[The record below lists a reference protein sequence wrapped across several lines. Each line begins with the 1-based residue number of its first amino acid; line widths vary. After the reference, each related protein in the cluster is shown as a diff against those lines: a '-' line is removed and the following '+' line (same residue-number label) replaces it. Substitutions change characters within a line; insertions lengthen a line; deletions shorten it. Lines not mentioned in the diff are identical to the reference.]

1 MADAVHRAVLYVVTE
16 PIFLF
21 GFFANFLFMMRF
33 VVQWVHSERH
43 KKSLV
48 PLAFWFFSVGGGV
61 AMLTYGILRRDPV
74 IIAGQGLGLIIYA
87 RNLWMIF
94 GRKAPAPG
102 ADALDDAKR
111 LVDDLATGIHSLHD
125 WRDRPRTV
133 DDAIDA
139 LQKLKAATRKGPS

>member
-1 MADAVHRAVLYVVTE
+1 MSLLLDAVHRAIVYVVSE

-61 AMLTYGILRRDPV
+61 TMLIYGVLRRDPV
-74 IIAGQGLGLIIYA
+74 IMAGQGLGLIIYV
-87 RNLWMIF
+87 RNLWIIF
-94 GRKAPAPG
+94 GPRRHQSEPA
-102 ADALDDAKR
+102 ALDNAKR
-111 LVDDLATGIHSLHD
+111 LVDDLATEIHTLTD
-125 WRDRPRTV
+125 LRKRPQSV
-133 DDAIDA
+133 DQAIAD
-139 LQKLKAATRKGPS
+139 LQKLLSRN